1 MDTDELGHFAAN
13 GNVTQVK
20 KLLHSKMIDVNK
32 KTLYRC
38 NTLLHYAAVNGHI
51 VVIQVLLGTGAN
63 PNVTNRFGKTPLH
76 KAAEHGH
83 KEILQ
88 LLLDEGGDPNLK
100 DIDGNTPLHKLALK
114 G

>member
-1 MDTDELGHFAAN
+1 MDEAKLADAALR
-13 GNVTQVK
+13 GNANEVGQ
-20 KLLHSKMIDVNK
+20 LLSSKMIDVNK